1 MVTMQ
6 ISTNKPQIQINQNE
20 EKIFYE
26 NNSIK

>member
-20 EKIFYE
+20 EKNFYE

>member
-6 ISTNKPQIQINQNE
+6 ISTNKPQIKINPNE
-20 EKIFYE
+20 ENFFYE